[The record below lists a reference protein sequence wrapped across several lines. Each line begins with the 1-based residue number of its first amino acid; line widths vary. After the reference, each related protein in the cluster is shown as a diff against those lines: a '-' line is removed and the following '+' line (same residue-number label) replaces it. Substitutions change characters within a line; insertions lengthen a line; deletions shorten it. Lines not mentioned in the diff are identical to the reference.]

1 MTTEEIDTIYAI
13 RKIVE
18 SVPGKLMLSELPD
31 AVAKIKAQ
39 RDALVKLVEKSYIEG
54 KVDWI
59 EYSVFYKGDD
69 AMPDEPVWARSNLKY
84 VLDQIM
90 KGGE

>member
-31 AVAKIKAQ
+31 AVAKIKA
-39 RDALVKLVEKSYIEG
+39 
-54 KVDWI
+54 
-59 EYSVFYKGDD
+59 
-69 AMPDEPVWARSNLKY
+69 
-84 VLDQIM
+84 
-90 KGGE
+90 